1 MSTEKSHLLPNGY
14 TIRQTIVD
22 ELRLAVV
29 ELICTTIFQFIICTS
44 VVAAQIRIE
53 SVNHGLSDT
62 PLLIA
67 GLVNAFGVVFVVSAF
82 GPTSGGFINPAVTI
96 VAGLGRKISWRA
108 TIFFVVAQLAG
119 STLGAA
125 LTFVMIPNATSD
137 NFGLLGGFAIQEP
150 FNATRTY
157 CFEILLTGILVFII
171 QLVALDPP
179 RALQPGEALMAP
191 FVIGL
196 TVGALVI
203 TGGYL
208 SGACMNPARAFGPA
222 VLLSLP
228 NSWIFM
234 TAPVCGGVLSFL
246 FHQLY
251 KKLLPSVVQPGVP
264 GVPSWPNPAR
274 PLVAPLVD

>member
-208 SGACMNPARAFGPA
+208 R
-222 VLLSLP
+222 
-228 NSWIFM
+228 
-234 TAPVCGGVLSFL
+234 
-246 FHQLY
+246 
-251 KKLLPSVVQPGVP
+251 
-264 GVPSWPNPAR
+264 
-274 PLVAPLVD
+274 